1 MASISEEFHVYP
13 SVVRGHHIYKRIW
26 TPDIGE
32 LLNVITEDSNE
43 HDAHAVA
50 VLKSDHIV
58 GHVPRSSSYDCLL
71 FDIVTHGHT
80 HTRILTIQPLYPASI
95 QIPAFICYLN
105 INTTG
110 L

>member
-58 GHVPRSSSYDCLL
+58 GHVPRSISNGMKRVNFFVLAISNYKL
-71 FDIVTHGHT
+71 
-80 HTRILTIQPLYPASI
+80 
-95 QIPAFICYLN
+95 
-105 INTTG
+105 
-110 L
+110 